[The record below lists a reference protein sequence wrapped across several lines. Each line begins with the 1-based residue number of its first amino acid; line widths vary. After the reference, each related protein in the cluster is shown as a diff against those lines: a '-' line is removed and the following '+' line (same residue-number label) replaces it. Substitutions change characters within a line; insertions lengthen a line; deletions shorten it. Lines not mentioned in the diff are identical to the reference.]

1 MANDVDQRTKLKLC
15 TDCGGYYLLAFF
27 RLSRYPYRPP
37 GMKPGLQHYRDRC
50 IGCDAIRNVEE
61 TMDQRLRRKALGTR
75 RRHGAK
81 LKQLGMIKKES
92 DLEEIYDWSLEQM
105 IVDIVHVRD
114 KGCPYCHQPVDIIE
128 QGLGAITLDIFN
140 AELPPHYS
148 TNVVWCCAGCNS
160 EKQRTSPE
168 VWGARQSMWRLWRRN
183 QVQRGVDPEEFGFL
197 ALKDDEDESPVL
209 PFGE

>member
-1 MANDVDQRTKLKLC
+1 M
-15 TDCGGYYLLAFF
+15 
-27 RLSRYPYRPP
+27 
-37 GMKPGLQHYRDRC
+37 
-50 IGCDAIRNVEE
+50 
-61 TMDQRLRRKALGTR
+61 RRKALGTR
-75 RRHGAK
+75 RRHGTK

-92 DLEEIYDWSLEQM
+92 DLEDLYDWFLEQM
-105 IVDIVHVRD
+105 VTDIVHVRD

-168 VWGARQSMWRLWRRN
+168 VWGERQSMWRRWRIS
-183 QVQRGVDPEEFGFL
+183 QVRRGVDPEAFGFL
-197 ALKDDEDESPVL
+197 ALKDDDDESPTL
-209 PFGE
+209 PFGG